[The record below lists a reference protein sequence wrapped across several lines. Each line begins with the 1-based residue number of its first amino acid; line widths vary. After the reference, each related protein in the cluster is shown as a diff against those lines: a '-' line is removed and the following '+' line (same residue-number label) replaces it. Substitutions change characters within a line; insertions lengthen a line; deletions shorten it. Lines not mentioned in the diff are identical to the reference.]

1 MMGAGFGHLCA
12 CQLCHKRK
20 KKRKIWHKA
29 LPRASP
35 SEPLGLGKAGWHPDF
50 SCRPVAD
57 DDVVMVQCVQCY
69 SSSCLHT
76 LGASWVLVLR
86 EVGLEPLTCDN
97 TASIY

>member
-1 MMGAGFGHLCA
+1 M
-12 CQLCHKRK
+12 
-20 KKRKIWHKA
+20 
-29 LPRASP
+29 
-35 SEPLGLGKAGWHPDF
+35 
-50 SCRPVAD
+50 AD